1 MTDSN
6 HTNHSDDGKPVT
18 GDRLDGLLRSW
29 HDENKV
35 AAHESQG
42 GVLRAAER
50 EALLGTA
57 DESNTGLQ
65 NIVARIGFLRL
76 ASMAALLVCAF
87 TLIALFMK
95 NTEKK
100 AFAEGEMV
108 QVAEGG
114 ALDALDDDGNTLGP
128 CPLQH
133 TDVKVEISGLFART
147 VVEQTYANPYPRTIE
162 AVYTFP
168 LSNRAAVD
176 RMTMIVR
183 SGSGEKVIEGEVKER
198 ALARAMYEEAR
209 ESGYVAS
216 LLEQERPNIFT
227 QSVAN
232 IEPGATVK
240 VRIATIEL
248 ATRKNGLATYAF
260 PMVVGPRYIPGA
272 PASMPTLPEGWEV
285 RQGVVLRAPAGVE
298 LATEA
303 VFSATRMTDLL
314 ERATPVRAAKNET
327 IDQVLSM
334 GEGISFTA
342 NYGNGSAERG
352 VYFAAVG
359 IGQLNGRF
367 FFSPLGKDQGTGFSG
382 DTTQV
387 PDASRITPMPTKPSE
402 RAGHDISLT
411 VTIDSGGPSIT
422 GIISSL
428 HEVNIDETSR
438 TTRVITL
445 SDMKTIPNRDFI
457 VHWSVG
463 QNDIEPA
470 FFAHVNDSADA
481 SVKGGYFA
489 LLVEPPTRVAPTAIR
504 PRELIFVLDVSGSMN
519 GFPIE
524 KSKAL
529 ARKAIAAMRA
539 TDTFNFITFAG
550 ATSVLWSE
558 PRMASDENRKLADD
572 FVNGAYG
579 AGGTEMM
586 TAINAALIQ
595 DGRSGLAPAKLLD
608 LPADGRQVRVAVP
621 HNALVAATSGSS
633 MVMNAGVG
641 SDGVARVIP
650 VDLAVA
656 IPANPKGLALL
667 VDGTWETR
675 DGNRIFAAKS
685 AKFEEAD
692 ARTRFVLFLTD
703 GYIGND
709 QAVVQAVRDN
719 ARASR
724 VMSFGIGN
732 SVNRFLLEEMAR
744 AGRGT
749 CEVVTLSEDADAVID
764 RLVRHIDSPVLTDI
778 ELDIPDGLGMRAL
791 LPAGDHLPDLFDQ
804 EPIVLLGR
812 FDRANSGV
820 ITVRGRTGAGAWE
833 REIRVDLPAQESK
846 HDVVPT
852 LWARAQVDELLL
864 PKLAAVESE
873 TLDLPTKR
881 AVIRLGE
888 SFHIATPYT
897 SFIAVEKSR
906 VTVGG
911 KAMLVSVPVE
921 LPDGTNWAC
930 FFGEGVRPYDAIIA
944 ESRRSGARD
953 ITRAESSEA
962 LRSYAES
969 FVVEAVKF
977 GVVDLD
983 AEQGE
988 AENLGET
995 FELSDYRTRQPIV
1008 QSGSNVAVAPSAG
1021 TSTALPPTSSPPP
1034 IASAPPGALAPPNAA
1049 SASVNEAGK
1058 RTQTQG
1064 RREDSQL
1071 QPPGRGARRETID
1084 SGGGIALGGGGG
1096 GGFAKGPA
1104 PTPPANSPA
1113 GVIGDFSTAA
1123 GPSGG
1128 LGGSG
1133 GAIGP
1138 GGGANNR
1145 GLDRGKIGESA
1156 EKAATF
1162 YGRASGLGGGTSAGE
1177 TGGKKQD
1184 AKEGLDKSKLS
1195 SGDEAR
1201 DSAREPSARQGETI
1215 VDQLGTTGANDG
1227 AIEVTA
1233 ASTTKPALTAGNRD
1247 RLVRVVERRLVLVA
1261 LAALMGNQAVI
1272 PSLIEEFALPA
1283 QGSGATISVRVA
1295 IKVTTDA
1302 NGAIDVKL
1310 LDSLRALGVTIDGE
1324 DASRG
1329 LVVANMPPQAIIRSA
1344 LLAGVSRIE
1353 PLASSIAE

>member
-6 HTNHSDDGKPVT
+6 HTNHSNDGKPVT
-18 GDRLDGLLRSW
+18 GDRLDALLRTW

-35 AAHESQG
+35 AAHESRD
-42 GVLRAAER
+42 GVLRATER
-50 EALLGTA
+50 DALLGTPIEA
-57 DESNTGLQ
+57 HATSR

-76 ASMAALLVCAF
+76 AAMAALLVCAF
-87 TLIALFMK
+87 TLIALFMQ

-100 AFAEGEMV
+100 AFAEGGLA

-198 ALARAMYEEAR
+198 SVARAMYEDAR

-248 ATRKNGLATYAF
+248 ATRKNGVASYVF
-260 PMVVGPRYIPGA
+260 PMVVGPRYIPGT
-272 PASMPTLPEGWEV
+272 PASMPTLPEGWIV

-298 LATEA
+298 IATGS
-303 VFSATRMTDLL
+303 VFAAPRMADLL
-314 ERATPVRAAKNET
+314 ERATPVRASNNET
-327 IDQVLSM
+327 VDQLLSL

-352 VYFAAVG
+352 VYFPSVG

-382 DTTQV
+382 DTNQV

-402 RAGHDISLT
+402 RAGHDIALT
-411 VTIDSGGPSIT
+411 ITIDSGGPAIT
-422 GIISSL
+422 NITSAL
-428 HEVNIDETSR
+428 HAVKIDPTSA

-445 SDMKTIPNRDFI
+445 DDMKTIPNRDFI
-457 VHWSVG
+457 VQWSIEETT
-463 QNDIEPA
+463 IEPA
-470 FFAHVNDSADA
+470 FFAHVSDSADA
-481 SVKGGYFA
+481 SVKGGYFT
-489 LLVEPPTRVAPTAIR
+489 LLIEPPARIAPATIR

-579 AGGTEMM
+579 GGGTEMM
-586 TAINAALIQ
+586 AAINAALVQ

-608 LPADGRQVRVAVP
+608 LPADGRQVRLAVA
-621 HNALVAATSGSS
+621 HNALIAATNGYA
-633 MVMNAGVG
+633 MAMHAGVG
-641 SDGVARVIP
+641 DDGVARMIP

-656 IPANPKGLALL
+656 IPANPKHLALL

-675 DGNRIFAAKS
+675 DGNRVFAAKS

-703 GYIGND
+703 GYVGND
-709 QAVVQAVRDN
+709 QAIVQAVRDN

-749 CEVVTLSEDADAVID
+749 CEIVTLSDDADAVID
-764 RLVRHIDSPVLTDI
+764 GLVRHIESPVLTDI
-778 ELDIPDGLGMRAL
+778 ELDIPDGLGIRAL

-812 FDRANSGV
+812 FDRASNGV

-833 REIRVDLPAQESK
+833 KQVRVELPVHEGK

-852 LWARAQVDELLL
+852 LWARAQVDALLL

-873 TLDLPTKR
+873 TLDLRTKR

-888 SFHIATPYT
+888 AFHIATPYT

-921 LPDGTNWAC
+921 LPEGTNWAS
-930 FFGEGVRPYDAIIA
+930 FFGEGVPPRDAIIA
-944 ESRRSGARD
+944 ESRRNGVRD
-953 ITRAESSEA
+953 TTRADTREA
-962 LRSYAES
+962 LRTYAES
-969 FVVEAVKF
+969 FVVEAMKS
-977 GVVDLD
+977 GVV
-983 AEQGE
+983 ES
-988 AENLGET
+988 ET
-995 FELSDYRTRQPIV
+995 EL
-1008 QSGSNVAVAPSAG
+1008 SAG
-1021 TSTALPPTSSPPP
+1021 TNAGESLHFLEESSAFGGVILGRNRAVMRGLNVTAATPAPSLPPPTSS
-1034 IASAPPGALAPPNAA
+1034 AAPGALAAPA
-1049 SASVNEAGK
+1049 SGAVNQPAL
-1058 RTQTQG
+1058 RTQVGTQVG
-1064 RREDSQL
+1064 AQVGTEWAESRAAA
-1071 QPPGRGARRETID
+1071 PGRGVRREAINP
-1084 SGGGIALGGGGG
+1084 GGGGGAGFGGSGG
-1096 GGFAKGPA
+1096 GGFAKGPGAAAPMPSMPPVNA
-1104 PTPPANSPA
+1104 PT
-1113 GVIGDFSTAA
+1113 
-1123 GPSGG
+1123 
-1128 LGGSG
+1128 GGSFGGVG
-1133 GAIGP
+1133 GALGD
-1138 GGGANNR
+1138 GSVANNR
-1145 GLDRGKIGESA
+1145 GLDRGKGTESL
-1156 EKAATF
+1156 EKAATGF
-1162 YGRASGLGGGTSAGE
+1162 ARGGAAGSGSSAGE
-1177 TGGKKQD
+1177 AAGKRDGAKQRSSD
-1184 AKEGLDKSKLS
+1184 EVVDGL
-1195 SGDEAR
+1195 R
-1201 DSAREPSARQGETI
+1201 DSSARESESD
-1215 VDQLGTTGANDG
+1215 VDSLSTGATNE
-1227 AIEVTA
+1227 AVSESATA
-1233 ASTTKPALTAGNRD
+1233 ATIKPVLTAGDRD
-1247 RLVRVVERRLVLVA
+1247 RLVRVVERRLVFVA
-1261 LAALMGNQAVI
+1261 LAALMGNTAVI
-1272 PSLIEEFALPA
+1272 PSLIEEYALPA
-1283 QGSGATISVRVA
+1283 QGSGATISLRVA
-1295 IKVTTDA
+1295 IKVTTDGD
-1302 NGAIDVKL
+1302 GAIDAKV
-1310 LDSLRALGVTIDGE
+1310 LDALRAFGVVIDGV
-1324 DASRG
+1324 DAARG
-1329 LVVANMPPQAIIRSA
+1329 LVVADMPPTAIVRSA
-1344 LLAGVSRIE
+1344 LIKGVARIE
-1353 PLASSIAE
+1353 PLASARAEE